1 MHVAILQQ
9 GSGGVGEVRSKA
21 KSKAKA
27 RLRLKLRLKAKTNI
41 DSHASP
47 HGVGSADLCIWTCAP
62 LWIYVQSRKQNAMV
76 PFMKKFYIAN
86 SHKAFKINSHKALAK
101 RKTSQGI

>member
-1 MHVAILQQ
+1 MDRAYFPARVERVPQDVNQLEWTIQGTITSFLFWVMHVAILQQ

-47 HGVGSADLCIWTCAP
+47 HGVGSADLCIWPCAP
-62 LWIYVQSRKQNAMV
+62 LWSIC
-76 PFMKKFYIAN
+76 PI
-86 SHKAFKINSHKALAK
+86 
-101 RKTSQGI
+101 